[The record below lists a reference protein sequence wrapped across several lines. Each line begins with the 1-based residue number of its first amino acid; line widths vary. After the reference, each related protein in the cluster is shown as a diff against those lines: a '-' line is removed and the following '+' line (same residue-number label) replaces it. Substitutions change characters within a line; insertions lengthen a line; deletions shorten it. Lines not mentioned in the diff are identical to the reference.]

1 MDHQCM
7 AKRCHLIMWKNIVL
21 VERENNSRI
30 THLGNNVKCPNT
42 ALYSLLFLPYLIVFR
57 SLESVRRLGHVSF
70 LQICFHDYGLRR
82 EEIKSGDL

>member
-1 MDHQCM
+1 M

-30 THLGNNVKCPNT
+30 THLGNNAKFPNT
-42 ALYSLLFLPYLIVFR
+42 ACLYSLLFLSYLIVFR